1 LNSDWAYAKFPFSSF
16 PAKAFAGDM
25 FTEEIA
31 IPKNPVTK
39 ILVTNRMVRALISF
53 MAVANTRLIE
63 LH

>member
-1 LNSDWAYAKFPFSSF
+1 
-16 PAKAFAGDM
+16 M

-39 ILVTNRMVRALISF
+39 ILVINRMVRALISF

-63 LH
+63 LHLLIH